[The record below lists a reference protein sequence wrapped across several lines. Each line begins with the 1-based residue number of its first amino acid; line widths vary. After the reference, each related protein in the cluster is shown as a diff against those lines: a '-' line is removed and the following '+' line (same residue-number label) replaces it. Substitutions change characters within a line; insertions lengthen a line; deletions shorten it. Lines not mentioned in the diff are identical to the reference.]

1 MTRIVVSLFSVCT
14 LAACGA
20 SDTSPG
26 GDATGGVSGLGT
38 GGVVGASGGAPQVP
52 GSGGAV
58 APGGG
63 GSTPAPSGGAGG
75 ALPGSGGAV
84 TASGGAV
91 ASGGATTGSGGA
103 TPGCDDNALASAGK
117 VCNPTGN
124 PCNIHSGYAGD
135 EFCILPPPEGKGVQ
149 IHFGPSD
156 YSNPAEVAK
165 YLIKPT
171 QEFNAYG
178 LATIPGAGQ
187 KYFNYV
193 QIRMRPGSHHLINQL
208 VTGVDSTPDGFL
220 ATPGCPGTTVGSF
233 PGTQNLVRN
242 MPPGGQQAPENKGL
256 GSQLSADAK
265 LCVNHHGYNYDDSG
279 DQLREVWINV
289 WFVDASEVTQK
300 TTTITVNAGP
310 LQGIPAH
317 TQRALKATATVTGG
331 DGRIVNLFG
340 HRHAHTERFA
350 VWQNDKLVYDSW
362 DWKES
367 IAFDYNSITT
377 NPPLNPDAKKDG
389 AVSGQLPV
397 KLGDKIAIECDVNN
411 TSDQTLT
418 FKNELYTGE
427 MCILFGATVGAA
439 KIGGGLF

>member
-1 MTRIVVSLFSVCT
+1 MTRLVASLFSVCT
-14 LAACGA
+14 LVACGA
-20 SDTSPG
+20 SDTSG
-26 GDATGGVSGLGT
+26 GGATGGIGGLTGT
-38 GGVVGASGGAPQVP
+38 GGASAASGGVTQVP
-52 GSGGAV
+52 GAGGAAVPSGGGATQV
-58 APGGG
+58 
-63 GSTPAPSGGAGG
+63 PSGGAAGTI
-75 ALPGSGGAV
+75 LPGSGGAV
-84 TASGGAV
+84 TG
-91 ASGGATTGSGGA
+91 SGGATTAGGTSGSGGA
-103 TPGCDDNALASAGK
+103 SACDDNALASAGK

-124 PCNIHSGYAGD
+124 PCNIKSGYAGD
-135 EFCILPPPEGKGVQ
+135 EFCILPPPEGKGIQ

-178 LATIPGAGQ
+178 LATIPGAGE
-187 KYFNYV
+187 KFFNYV
-193 QIRMRPGSHHLINQL
+193 QIRMRPGSHHLINQM

-220 ATPGCPGTTVGSF
+220 PGAGCPGTTVGGF

-256 GSQLSADAK
+256 GSQLQANAK

-289 WFVDASEVTQK
+289 WFVEESEVTQR
-300 TTTITVNAGP
+300 TSTITITAGP
-310 LQGIPAH
+310 FPGVPAH
-317 TQRALKATATVTGG
+317 TQRSLKATATVPA

-350 VWQNDKLVYDSW
+350 VWKNEELVYDSW

-367 IAFDYNSITT
+367 IAFDYNSITQ
-377 NPPLNPDAKKDG
+377 NPPLNPTAKRDG
-389 AVSGQLPV
+389 AISGQLLV
-397 KLGDKIAIECDVNN
+397 KKNDKINIQCDVNN
-411 TSDQTLT
+411 TSDQTLS

-427 MCILFGATVGAA
+427 MCILFGGSVGTT
-439 KIGGGLF
+439 IGGGLF